1 MSAPSFFR
9 PAGRSVWRRHFGML
23 GLTLGLVAAFP
34 ALTEAVQAPALL
46 LAKNF
51 DRNASAIDVARYWV
65 SEKLDGV
72 RAVWDGKALRFRSGN
87 PVPAPRWFVDALPAQ
102 PLDGEL
108 WLGRGSF
115 DRLSAIVRR
124 QVPDDAE
131 WRQVRYMIF
140 ELPDAPGSFGD
151 RSGQIRNLVAT
162 AGLPWL
168 QAIVQFRLA
177 DDAALQ
183 KKLRDIVRQGGEGL
197 MLHRADAAYETGR
210 SSALLKLTPWLDA
223 EATVIAHLPGKGKY
237 AGMTGALQ
245 MEMPDGRRFA
255 LGSGLSDALRRNPP
269 PVGALVTYRYRES
282 TKSGVPRFP
291 RYLRVRDKF

>member
-1 MSAPSFFR
+1 MPADSWSRGALLPSIIGLSLVVLAVVASAAEPAAVSSAP
-9 PAGRSVWRRHFGML
+9 
-23 GLTLGLVAAFP
+23 T
-34 ALTEAVQAPALL
+34 LL
-46 LAKNF
+46 LAERYHR
-51 DRNASAIDVARYWV
+51 DIDVSRYWV

-72 RAVWDGKALRFRSGN
+72 RATWDGKALRFRSGN
-87 PVPAPRWFVDALPAQ
+87 PVPAPQWFVAALPDQ

-108 WLGRGSF
+108 WLGRGRF

-151 RSGQIRNLVAT
+151 RSERIKALVAT

-168 QAIVQFRLA
+168 QAVVQFRLA

-183 KKLRDIVRQGGEGL
+183 KKLREIVRQGGEGL

-245 MEMPDGRRFA
+245 MELPDGRRFA
-255 LGSGLSDALRRNPP
+255 LGSGLSDALRRSPP
-269 PVGALVTYRYRES
+269 PVGTLVTYRYREL
-282 TKSGVPRFP
+282 TTGGMPRFP
-291 RYLRVRDKF
+291 RYLRVRDVL